1 MTTPQLDLF
10 THETPPQRPL
20 NAKEFAD
27 EIQAFADFGKET
39 QILDFPDP
47 AISIP
52 VYVNE
57 FWTSKQ
63 RAGPLAPRGLLSR
76 LFQAAIAEVFPLA
89 A

>member
-1 MTTPQLDLF
+1 MTTPQLELF
-10 THETPPQRPL
+10 PREPPRSRPL
-20 NAKEFAD
+20 NAKEFAA

-39 QILDFPDP
+39 NILDFPDP

-63 RAGPLAPRGLLSR
+63 RAAIRSTRSPIAPVSSRNCRGFS
-76 LFQAAIAEVFPLA
+76 LA